1 VDSLFFLFKDQPFVS
16 LFSHQ
21 EFFADEETSKEGLLA
36 FTFQEVPSSPV
47 YRWFIKKGT
56 SNS

>member
-36 FTFQEVPSSPV
+36 FQEVPSSPV